1 MDTFTSNVDTSHPG
15 ASLFDVRSR
24 RVVHQKRILFH
35 QMRILL
41 HQMRIHSMS
50 AILFKFLVHQKRILF
65 WRFAIKKSRSVH
77 QKRILCTSKED
88 TTYIKRGYFFIKRGY
103 RVHQKRILLQ
113 GFSKRLF
120 QESLKREPR
129 TYARAASLRA
139 SGTVLRPCCCVR
151 RPQLQVAMQEGYGF
165 GFSAPTLVE
174 RGSSRFHRPT
184 VQEVKSL
191 RTMAVSHSPPWCNA
205 RHPYKHQIEH
215 F

>member
-1 MDTFTSNVDTSHPG
+1 M
-15 ASLFDVRSR
+15 
-24 RVVHQKRILFH
+24 QKRR
-35 QMRILL
+35 RILPPL
-41 HQMRIHSMS
+41 YGAHPK
-50 AILFKFLVHQKRILF
+50 LE
-65 WRFAIKKSRSVH
+65 SRS
-77 QKRILCTSKED
+77 
-88 TTYIKRGYFFIKRGY
+88 YIKRGYFFIKRGY

-151 RPQLQVAMQEGYGF
+151 RPQLPVAMQEGYGF
-165 GFSAPTLVE
+165 GFSAPTLDE

-191 RTMAVSHSPPWCNA
+191 RTMAVSRIRPRGATLVIHTNTKLSISSHRQCLL
-205 RHPYKHQIEH
+205 
-215 F
+215 

>member
-1 MDTFTSNVDTSHPG
+1 MAFCY
-15 ASLFDVRSR
+15 
-24 RVVHQKRILFH
+24 QKIE
-35 QMRILL
+35 I
-41 HQMRIHSMS
+41 
-50 AILFKFLVHQKRILF
+50 
-65 WRFAIKKSRSVH
+65 
-77 QKRILCTSKED
+77 CTSKED
-88 TTYIKRGYFFIKRGY
+88 TLYIKRGY

-151 RPQLQVAMQEGYGF
+151 RPQLPVAMQEGYGF

-174 RGSSRFHRPT
+174 RGSSRFHSPA

-205 RHPYKHQIEH
+205 RHSYKHQIEH